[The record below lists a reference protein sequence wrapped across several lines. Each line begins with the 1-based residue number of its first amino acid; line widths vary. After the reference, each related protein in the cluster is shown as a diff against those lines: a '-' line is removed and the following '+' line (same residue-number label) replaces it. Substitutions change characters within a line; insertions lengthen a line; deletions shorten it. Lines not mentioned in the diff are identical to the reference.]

1 MSGKTALITG
11 ASRGI
16 GLAIAN
22 RLNKDGIK
30 VITPIRSELDLLSN
44 KSIDA
49 YSNSLKEDI
58 DILIN
63 NAGINVLS
71 ALPELSDSNVID
83 TLQVNLVA
91 PLRLARRFAPLMRER
106 GFGRIVNVSSI
117 WSVITKYARI
127 SYTIS
132 KSGMNGMTRA
142 LAVEMAPYNILV
154 NAVAPGYVNTE
165 LTKQNNT
172 EEQLETIRN
181 AIPVK
186 RLAEPDEIAE
196 VVAFLCSEKN
206 TYITGQIILVDGGFT
221 CQR

>member
-1 MSGKTALITG
+1 MSGKTALVTG

-22 RLNKDGIK
+22 RFIKDGIK
-30 VITPIRSELDLLSN
+30 VLRPPRSDLDLLSN
-44 KSIDA
+44 VSIDA
-49 YSNSLKEDI
+49 YINSMKEDV
-58 DILIN
+58 DILVN
-63 NAGINVLS
+63 NAGINLLS
-71 ALPELSDSNVID
+71 ALPDLSDDNIAD

-91 PLRLARRFAPLMRER
+91 PLRLARRFAPPMINK

-117 WSVITKYARI
+117 WGTITKFARV

-132 KSGMNGMTRA
+132 KSGVNGMTRA
-142 LAVEMAPYNILV
+142 LAVEMAPYNVLV

-172 EEQLETIRN
+172 EEQLETIKN
-181 AIPVK
+181 TIPVK

-196 VVAFLCSEKN
+196 VVAFICSDRN
-206 TYITGQIILVDGGFT
+206 TYITGQVIFVDGGFT
-221 CQR
+221 CQ